1 MKKLFTLFVAAAAA
15 VTMSARTAESGT
27 CGANLTWNLDT
38 YGILRISGTGAMTN
52 YSADDLAP
60 WFDLNDKIKVLYI
73 DPGITTIGDYAFYGL
88 TKVANDVHIP
98 AGVTYIGKYAFDL
111 CITMPSVF
119 IPVVDSIGAY
129 AFGLCAALNSVFIP
143 YGVNMVGE
151 SAFAFCIGLKEVA
164 LSSTTGIGQY
174 AFRSCTALERV
185 ADYSLYPLS
194 NNSNIFEDV
203 TVGSCEL
210 YVPSDAYAQAAYN
223 KGIWDGFRQRILS
236 STEDMGNGFYHF
248 YDFEEGSM
256 RVVGEGMLP
265 DNVYESMLHPSVT
278 DPRFQV
284 VSLSLPEGLT
294 GIGKYYFGNY
304 WYLDSLTIPE
314 GVSVLKT
321 SAFQNCYSLRTVTIP
336 GSTAIIEDYVFADC
350 YSLKT
355 VYNYATAP
363 QSINAGV
370 FDRVNISKC
379 TLYVPKGYKSAYEA
393 APVWQDFIIKEM
405 EYPEAI
411 DNINHKSETISHK
424 FIKDGQV
431 LINRNGH
438 VINVMGQ
445 PVQENF

>member
-1 MKKLFTLFVAAAAA
+1 MKKIFTLFVAAIVA
-15 VTMSARTAESGT
+15 VAMYAKTAESGS
-27 CGANLTWNLDT
+27 CGANLTWNFDSGTLT
-38 YGILRISGTGAMTN
+38 ISGTGPMTD
-52 YSADDLAP
+52 YSTDNLAP
-60 WFDLNDKIKVLYI
+60 WFDLSDNITVLHI
-73 DPGITTIGDYAFYGL
+73 NPGLTTIGDYAFYGL

-98 AGVTYIGKYAFDL
+98 AGVTYIGKYAFDV
-111 CITMPSVF
+111 CVSIPSVF

-143 YGVNMVGE
+143 YGVNRVGE
-151 SAFAFCIGLKEVA
+151 SAFAFCTGLKEVA

-185 ADYSLYPLS
+185 ADYSLYPQS
-194 NNSNIFEDV
+194 NNGNIFEDV
-203 TVGSCEL
+203 NVGQCEL
-210 YVPSDAYAQAAYN
+210 FVPVDEYAQTWYN
-223 KGIWDGFRQRILS
+223 KGIWNGFRQRIIS
-236 STEDMGNGFYHF
+236 SNEDMGNGFYHF

-256 RVVGEGMLP
+256 RVAGEGMLP

-336 GSTAIIEDYVFADC
+336 SSTILIEDYVFADC
-350 YSLKT
+350 YPLKT

-393 APVWQDFIIKEM
+393 APVWKDFVIEEM

-411 DNINHKSETISHK
+411 EQPTSDSSLKGRANKVLR
-424 FIKDGQV
+424 DGQ
-431 LINRNGH
+431 LFIERNGKTYTTSGAE
-438 VINVMGQ
+438 VK
-445 PVQENF
+445 